1 MFTFLSNL
9 FTKNKSQTEQ
19 NIPAPDTSQP
29 AHNFEYFLDIDSSKT
44 GYCKYGRMSYPD
56 EVKQTIKSL
65 VAPTC
70 MQDGITNIKFLNKP
84 TLVKINTPSG
94 EETIAWGVMFSG
106 KNETTEKQDTF
117 HAYFSPWLYN
127 PNKNNPYIGLIMNS
141 HASEK
146 YPSPTPYHGTLIG
159 YDDSDYTI
167 GPCLSYSPGHY
178 GDAASDA
185 DVCRESSIHELTRNT
200 YKITVSSKNTS
211 WQLLSSDKFLIQ
223 YFGQNE
229 YNEDQYCRL
238 SRKDEE
244 RFYKAHKK
252 LQSHKQ
258 PPVNL
263 GQHIR

>member
-1 MFTFLSNL
+1 MANRFRPLLKLFWPIFIANIGVFTL
-9 FTKNKSQTEQ
+9 
-19 NIPAPDTSQP
+19 
-29 AHNFEYFLDIDSSKT
+29 
-44 GYCKYGRMSYPD
+44 
-56 EVKQTIKSL
+56 SL
-65 VAPTC
+65 VDSLMLAHS
-70 MQDGITNIKFLNKP
+70 NARHL
-84 TLVKINTPSG
+84 
-94 EETIAWGVMFSG
+94 
-106 KNETTEKQDTF
+106 
-117 HAYFSPWLYN
+117 
-127 PNKNNPYIGLIMNS
+127 GLQSI
-141 HASEK
+141 
-146 YPSPTPYHGTLIG
+146 
-159 YDDSDYTI
+159 
-167 GPCLSYSPGHY
+167 